1 MPERVCEKLY
11 VPSLQR
17 AVAPGGA
24 VAAEDVDGAV
34 ATIGVVTGAVEVVD
48 TLVVVVDVVVGA
60 AVVVATTLVDTGGG
74 GGAGGAGVVVGAG
87 AAGVSH
93 CATPPWWEHVPEWV
107 CE

>member
-1 MPERVCEKLY
+1 

-24 VAAEDVDGAV
+24 VAGDDVDDAV
-34 ATIGVVTGAVEVVD
+34 ATIGVVTATVEVVD
-48 TLVVVVDVVVGA
+48 ALVVVVVGA
-60 AVVVATTLVDTGGG
+60 AVVVVGTTVVVAATPVETVGG
-74 GGAGGAGVVVGAG
+74 GGAGVVVGAG

-107 CE
+107 CEKL